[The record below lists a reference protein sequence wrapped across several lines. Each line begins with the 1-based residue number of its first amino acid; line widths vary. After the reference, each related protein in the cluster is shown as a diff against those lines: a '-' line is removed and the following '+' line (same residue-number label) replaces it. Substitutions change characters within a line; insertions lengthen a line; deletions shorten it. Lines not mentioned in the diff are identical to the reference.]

1 MVLVVTT
8 IQKQKN
14 KYIELNYQ
22 RIVNDIQEKFI
33 SETINSSAHVVN
45 NYYAYPTYNEN
56 INFWILASKKHPEY
70 ENHQNVF
77 TQIKSLVS
85 KIKAHESLEPLK
97 NELTPIE
104 TYLLDVLSKYPDDK
118 KPHKKIRYATY
129 YNLAQL
135 YLIFDM
141 PEKAIEMGDK
151 IIANDYDTRDGK
163 KFKEEA
169 EKLIHLMKI
178 NHTKTRH
185 FSVK

>member
-1 MVLVVTT
+1 MRPKQYENLEILKQKTERKRLKMDE
-8 IQKQKN
+8 QKQK
-14 KYIELNYQ
+14 I
-22 RIVNDIQEKFI
+22 
-33 SETINSSAHVVN
+33 
-45 NYYAYPTYNEN
+45 
-56 INFWILASKKHPEY
+56 
-70 ENHQNVF
+70 
-77 TQIKSLVS
+77 
-85 KIKAHESLEPLK
+85 
-97 NELTPIE
+97 
-104 TYLLDVLSKYPDDK
+104 K
-118 KPHKKIRYATY
+118 KPHKKMRYATY

-169 EKLIHLMKI
+169 EKLIHLMNI